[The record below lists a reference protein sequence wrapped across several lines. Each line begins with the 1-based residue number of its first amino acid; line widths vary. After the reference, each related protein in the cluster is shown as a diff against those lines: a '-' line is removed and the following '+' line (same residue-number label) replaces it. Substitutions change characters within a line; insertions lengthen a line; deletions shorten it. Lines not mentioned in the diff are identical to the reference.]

1 MKKLSI
7 ITASVLAAAM
17 LAGCGESGS
26 SSSQQEASSEAASS
40 AASAQESSSE
50 QEKAPTYKSI
60 KLMTY
65 GDSITD
71 GYWLKGG
78 YRTFLCNKL
87 EENGLS
93 QYVDFVGSKK
103 GGECYDNEHEG
114 YTGFSIDNIQES
126 ITGGRMG
133 ISNLMPKRIEKFQP
147 DVVTLMIGTN
157 DILSHYEL
165 DKAGERL
172 EALLDKAFEKLP
184 EGSTLFLATL
194 PDMDASDN
202 TYIDK
207 DTYTVEYMDQCIA
220 DYNEKVKALVEK
232 KQGEGKNIV
241 LADVHS
247 ALTKE
252 DLYDGVH
259 PNEEGYKK
267 LADFWY
273 DIITGYITE

>member
-40 AASAQESSSE
+40 AASAQESSE

-172 EALLDKAFEKLP
+172 EALLDKAFEKMP

>member
-71 GYWLKGG
+71 GFWLKGG

-172 EALLDKAFEKLP
+172 EALLDKAFEKMP